1 MRNNLLTLS
10 GACGPQLLDPD
21 PAVALRLLLLAPLLE
36 EWIVR
41 AGLQEWLMRRYPRSP
56 MLSLLAPGL
65 FFSLL
70 HVGAGCNAAW
80 VFLPGL
86 ALGLLYLRWRD
97 WRLCALVHALLNLFA
112 LAACSLTID

>member
-1 MRNNLLTLS
+1 MLTLS

-21 PAVALRLLLLAPLLE
+21 PAIALRLLLLAPLLE

-41 AGLQEWLMRRYPRSP
+41 AGLQEWLMGRHPGAR
-56 MLSLLAPGL
+56 MCSLMVPAV

-70 HVGAGCNAAW
+70 HLGSGWNAAW

-86 ALGLLYLRWRD
+86 ALGLLYRRWRN
-97 WRLCALVHALLNLFA
+97 WRLCALVHALLNSFA